1 MTKVFLIKGRSGQ
14 WEDYSEW
21 IAEAYFDEFIA
32 INRCDELNQNMKGMK
47 NRCDELWESHLM
59 NLNINCDDECELC
72 QEYYDLQMIVGEGGI
87 SYSVHEI
94 DVL

>member
-1 MTKVFLIKGRSGQ
+1 
-14 WEDYSEW
+14 
-21 IAEAYFDEFIA
+21 
-32 INRCDELNQNMKGMK
+32 
-47 NRCDELWESHLM
+47 M